1 MSPDSP
7 PWEASI
13 GQMIPVEIGNDRI
26 VLDEVAVRVRRLPVV
41 EDLGGRAVAEVALPG
56 CAGQGIQ
63 IVVDSVGDQRKCV
76 LPPVLRPLKLTTI
89 SCGR

>member
-1 MSPDSP
+1 MSPASP

-13 GQMIPVEIGNDRI
+13 GQMMPVEIGNDRI
-26 VLDEVAVRVRRLPVV
+26 VLDEVAVRGRRLPVV

-63 IVVDSVGDQRKCV
+63 IVVDSVGGQRKCV
-76 LPPVLRPLKLTTI
+76 LLPVLRPLKLTTI
-89 SCGR
+89 SGGR

>member
-13 GQMIPVEIGNDRI
+13 GQTMPVEIGNDRI
-26 VLDEVAVRVRRLPVV
+26 VLDEVAVRGRRLPVV

-63 IVVDSVGDQRKCV
+63 IVVDSGATNGSVYC
-76 LPPVLRPLKLTTI
+76 PPVLRPLKLTTI